1 MNQTGNPQW
10 HQEQQ
15 QQQQQHYDVMNTD
28 LGQEELTN
36 FLDMDF
42 GFSDFDN
49 SVPLQ
54 NLSLPDAATQHA
66 QHNHPQ
72 HGMNQLRTDAP
83 DFSNLD
89 LDAAFTQMQSGPGGH
104 MADFQQQQQQQ
115 MMGTPNPL
123 DFGGQSQFQ
132 PVPNDYQVMQLPN
145 YQQHFSVPPTP
156 NSTDVFPGSAHFAPQ
171 QGQQSMYSNS
181 NHYQNGK
188 NEAVSLVQEAD
199 PCDRAC

>member
-15 QQQQQHYDVMNTD
+15 QQQYDVMNTD

-49 SVPLQ
+49 NMPLQ
-54 NLSLPDAATQHA
+54 NLALPDAAAQQV
-66 QHNHPQ
+66 QHNHMQ
-72 HGMNQLRTDAP
+72 HGMNQLRNDAP
-83 DFSNLD
+83 DFSNLE
-89 LDAAFTQMQSGPGGH
+89 LDAAFGQMQPGQGH

-115 MMGTPNPL
+115 MMGTPNPM

-132 PVPNDYQVMQLPN
+132 QVPNDYQVMQLPN

-156 NSTDVFPGSAHFAPQ
+156 NSTDVFPGSAHFAAQ
-171 QGQQSMYSNS
+171 QGQQSMHSNT

-188 NEAVSLVQEAD
+188 NEAVSVS
-199 PCDRAC
+199 

>member
-15 QQQQQHYDVMNTD
+15 QQPYDVMSTD

-49 SVPLQ
+49 SMPLQ
-54 NLSLPDAATQHA
+54 NLALPDAAAQQG
-66 QHNHPQ
+66 QHNHMQ
-72 HGMNQLRTDAP
+72 HGMNGMNQLRTDAP
-83 DFSNLD
+83 DFANLE
-89 LDAAFTQMQSGPGGH
+89 LDAAFNQMQSGPGH

-115 MMGTPNPL
+115 MMGTPNPM

-132 PVPNDYQVMQLPN
+132 QVPNDYQVMQLPN

-171 QGQQSMYSNS
+171 QGQQSMYSNG

-188 NEAVSLVQEAD
+188 NEAVSVS
-199 PCDRAC
+199 

>member
-1 MNQTGNPQW
+1 MNQTGNAQW

-15 QQQQQHYDVMNTD
+15 QQQYDVMNTD
-28 LGQEELTN
+28 LAQEELTN

-49 SVPLQ
+49 NMPLQ
-54 NLSLPDAATQHA
+54 NLALPDAAAQQV
-66 QHNHPQ
+66 QHNHMQ
-72 HGMNQLRTDAP
+72 HGMNQLRNDAP
-83 DFSNLD
+83 DFSNLE
-89 LDAAFTQMQSGPGGH
+89 LDAAFGQMQSGQGH
-104 MADFQQQQQQQ
+104 MADFQQQQQQQQ
-115 MMGTPNPL
+115 MMGTPNPM

-132 PVPNDYQVMQLPN
+132 QVPNDYQVMQLPN

-171 QGQQSMYSNS
+171 QGQQSMYSNT

-188 NEAVSLVQEAD
+188 NEAVSVS
-199 PCDRAC
+199 